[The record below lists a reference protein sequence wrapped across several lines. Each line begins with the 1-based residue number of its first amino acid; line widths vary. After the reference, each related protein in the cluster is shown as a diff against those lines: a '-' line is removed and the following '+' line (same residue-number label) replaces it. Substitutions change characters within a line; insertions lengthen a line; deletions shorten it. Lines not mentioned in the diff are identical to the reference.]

1 MAFALG
7 GGARAVGWPANSKQE
22 YMRDPPGMV
31 KGTEQGP
38 LELTNVKE
46 RQLDSME
53 QAEGK
58 TASPRPCLDAKFV
71 CDSSLFT
78 NCNH

>member
-1 MAFALG
+1 
-7 GGARAVGWPANSKQE
+7 
-22 YMRDPPGMV
+22 MV
-31 KGTEQGP
+31 KETKQGP

-46 RQLDSME
+46 LQLDSME

-58 TASPRPCLDAKFV
+58 TAFPHPCLHAKFV
-71 CDSSLFT
+71 CSSSLRT